1 MLQNYLDIIF
11 GMKRN
16 KWYPFFI
23 FVYITWRHMKN
34 ISCFPDQGCY
44 KLVNQTL
51 NSTDLDL
58 GNPELGNETR

>member
-1 MLQNYLDIIF
+1 
-11 GMKRN
+11 
-16 KWYPFFI
+16 
-23 FVYITWRHMKN
+23 MKN

>member
-1 MLQNYLDIIF
+1 MLQNYLGIFF

-16 KWYPFFI
+16 KLNPIFI
-23 FVYITWRHMKN
+23 FVYFTWRQMKN
-34 ISCFPDQGCY
+34 VSCFPDPGCY
-44 KLVNQTL
+44 ELVKQTQ